1 MKNFIL
7 IFIILTITSCSFD
20 NKTGIWRDASNIP
33 LEKDT
38 TESINDNKS
47 KNRYESIFIENEK
60 YNEEKLPLNNSTLNI
75 DAPITTKD
83 WTQQY
88 GSKTNNISNYSYT
101 GFKTIVSKSR
111 KLNKNSENKNIVF
124 YKNNLITSDH
134 KGKIFIYSIDL
145 KKKLFKYDFY
155 KKKYRNFKKEIYL
168 AINKNILIAADNLG
182 YIYAIDLNTKSLI
195 WAKNYGIPFR
205 SNIKIADKQILL
217 ANQDNVI
224 YSLELTTGEKNW
236 QYSTNLTFLKSD
248 FINNFTIDE
257 LNKNLFFLNTSGEF
271 YSINYKNKNINW
283 VLNFRNSS
291 LKGNTDLFLSQ
302 PIIQKKDILIIS
314 TEKGILSY
322 DTINGIKNWSFS
334 SDASTKP
341 ILTTHF
347 LYLISKNNLLICLD
361 NKTGSVLWSKNIY
374 KNVTTKIVKKIGKLH
389 DFKIV
394 NNELSVYTRKGYLL
408 TYNYKNGNFIE
419 TKRISKNGINSEVVF
434 LNKGMFLIDNK
445 SKLLKFN

>member
-302 PIIQKKDILIIS
+302 PIIQKKDIL
-314 TEKGILSY
+314 TE
-322 DTINGIKNWSFS
+322 
-334 SDASTKP
+334 SD
-341 ILTTHF
+341 
-347 LYLISKNNLLICLD
+347 
-361 NKTGSVLWSKNIY
+361 
-374 KNVTTKIVKKIGKLH
+374 
-389 DFKIV
+389 
-394 NNELSVYTRKGYLL
+394 
-408 TYNYKNGNFIE
+408 
-419 TKRISKNGINSEVVF
+419 
-434 LNKGMFLIDNK
+434 GMEMSDDAR
-445 SKLLKFN
+445 

>member
-1 MKNFIL
+1 MTLYYNYLCLKLF
-7 IFIILTITSCSFD
+7 
-20 NKTGIWRDASNIP
+20 KSN
-33 LEKDT
+33 
-38 TESINDNKS
+38 
-47 KNRYESIFIENEK
+47 
-60 YNEEKLPLNNSTLNI
+60 
-75 DAPITTKD
+75 
-83 WTQQY
+83 
-88 GSKTNNISNYSYT
+88 
-101 GFKTIVSKSR
+101 VSKS
-111 KLNKNSENKNIVF
+111 SNI
-124 YKNNLITSDH
+124 IAR
-134 KGKIFIYSIDL
+134 KIFIYSIDL
-145 KKKLFKYDFY
+145 KKKLFKYNFY
-155 KKKYRNFKKEIYL
+155 KKKYKNFKKEIYL

-205 SNIKIADKQILL
+205 SNIKITDKQILL

-224 YSLELTTGEKNW
+224 YSLELTSGEKNW

-283 VLNFRNSS
+283 VLNFRNAS
-291 LKGNTDLFLSQ
+291 LKGNTNLFLSQ

-314 TEKGILSY
+314 TEKGVLSY
-322 DTINGIKNWSFS
+322 NRINGMKNWFFASN
-334 SDASTKP
+334 ASTKP

-374 KNVTTKIVKKIGKLH
+374 KNITTKIVKKIGKLY

-394 NNELSVYTRKGYLL
+394 NNDLSIYTRKGYLL

-419 TKRISKNGINSEVVF
+419 TKKISKNGINSEVVF

-445 SKLLKFN
+445 NKLLKFN